1 RKWMAT
7 AHRAGPST
15 WAAATTWSASKLSAT
30 LSRMRRADTSSV
42 KRRATTLDGDEA
54 CRRASNEAISH
65 WSQGVIHKLVYL
77 IHKLRRPR
85 STDFLT
91 LVHKT
96 VHPLSTG
103 CRPLAIGEIP
113 ALVSAPF
120 LRIVDLRAGDL
131 LRKAVH

>member
-91 LVHKT
+91 HCSQGRAPVVHRL
-96 VHPLSTG
+96 PSIG
-103 CRPLAIGEIP
+103 ANRPARYRPLFP
-113 ALVSAPF
+113 HRSSVSWTCA
-120 LRIVDLRAGDL
+120 
-131 LRKAVH
+131 